1 MNNISPK
8 KSLGQHFL
16 HDKNIAKKIVDL
28 LSLQPGSVVLEIGPG
43 TGVLTD
49 FLLENDIVLYAV
61 EVDNRSIEFLQEKYS
76 KFLDNQLFIL
86 NQDILTVDF
95 EKIYSKQKQ
104 KIRVI
109 GNIPYYITSPILFH
123 LFDNS
128 DYLINAVLMVQKEI
142 AMRLKAN
149 KRTKEYGILTLA
161 RELYGEIGKLY
172 SVPAS
177 CFIPPPKVTSAFFEI
192 NFQSNIN
199 FEDNKIQKKKLLN
212 LIKTLFEQR
221 RKMISNSIKN
231 YVSSSEIYLNLIN
244 SDQPQIKKYLSSRP
258 EELSLNDYVI
268 LYNFLSSL
276 QKPNK

>member
-244 SDQPQIKKYLSSRP
+244 SDQPQIKKYLTSRP

>member
-199 FEDNKIQKKKLLN
+199 NEDNKIQKKKLLN

>member
-49 FLLENDIVLYAV
+49 FLLENNIVLYAV